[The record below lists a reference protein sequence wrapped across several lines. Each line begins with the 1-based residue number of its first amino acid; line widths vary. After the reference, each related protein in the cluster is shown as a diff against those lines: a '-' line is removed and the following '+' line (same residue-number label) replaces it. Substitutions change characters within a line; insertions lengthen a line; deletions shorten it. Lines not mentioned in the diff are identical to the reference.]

1 MSTLIKL
8 KRSAVAGRVPTT
20 SQLELGELAINT
32 ADGKIYI
39 KQDLNGT
46 ESIVEFSADPNDLL
60 TLIKTVDGAGSG
72 LDADLLDGLDSL
84 QFLRS
89 DQDDTFDGNLVIT
102 GNLTVSGNT
111 TQVNTETLTV
121 EDNIIT
127 LNSTTTGT
135 PSENAGIEVERGSD
149 TNVVLQWNEA
159 NDYWE
164 ILSGGTT
171 GRIITTGDEGSGNG
185 FDADLLDGQEG
196 SYYLDFT
203 NATNKPDPQIDVNL
217 SGKVTGSGTTT
228 LTDLGNGTINITAEL
243 ANTAVTAGSYG
254 SSSLI
259 PTFTVDEDGRITAA
273 ADVSVAGVSDTAW
286 YNANNTFEIS
296 TVDGSQFHAQISAFD
311 LNVDFGAGIDVTGDV
326 TVTGTVDGRDIAA
339 DGTKLDNIE
348 AGAQVNLS
356 NTEILNIILTNDG
369 QNSTLDAD
377 LLDGN
382 DSSYYLDYDN
392 FTNTPSASDLLT
404 DILTV
409 DGENSGLDADLLDG
423 EEGSYYLDYDNF
435 TNTPHIL
442 SNTEIVQIILDND
455 GEFSGIDADLLDG
468 ANSSFYLDY
477 ANFTNAPD
485 PTLTLNGDVTGSATF
500 TDLGNATLTADIAA
514 SGVSAGSYGSG
525 TSIPV
530 ITVGADGRLTS
541 VSTAGVAGLSG
552 TEWYTA
558 NNTFQVNTGDGSS
571 YNAVISQFD
580 ANVDFGAGIDVTGN
594 ITVTGTVDGRDI
606 AADGT
611 KLDGIEAGATA
622 DQTASEILA
631 EIKTVDGAASGLDA
645 DLLDGQHGSHY
656 LDFANFSN
664 IPDPQIDVTLSGKVT
679 GTGSTTLTN
688 LGNGSISIT
697 AELANTAVTAGS
709 YGSATAIPQ
718 ITVDEDGRI
727 TAAST
732 NAIRGIENLTWHNAN
747 TTLNLEAG
755 DGTHYLANIH
765 EFGELDVTGNITIS
779 GTVDGRDVSADG
791 TKLDGIEAGAT
802 ADQTASEILTAIKTV
817 DGTGSGLDADLL
829 DGLDSTQIINSATA
843 QAANNV
849 HDATITITAGNA
861 IDGGGTFTVN
871 QIANSSITIDHADTS
886 SQASVLGSG
895 GQIIQDVVLDTYG
908 HVTGLTQVDFDN
920 RYYTQALLDAG
931 ELDGRYYTETELD
944 NGALDARYYTETE
957 LDAGQLDNRYYTET
971 ELDNGQLDNRYYTEA
986 ELDAGQ
992 LDNRY
997 YTETETETLFLKAAD
1012 RSVTGADGVTG
1023 GGPLTANVVLTH
1035 ADTSNV
1041 ANTGTLD
1048 LGNAEVIESM
1058 NFDKFG
1064 HVVGFT
1070 TNNLAVLTIST
1081 ADARYVNVTG
1091 DTMTGDLTVPDIIAD
1106 NVILDHADLSSGTSS
1121 TSFSFPQT
1129 IYSFSDSDYTSA
1141 ELIITAEET
1150 SSGKR
1155 HITKLLI
1162 VHDGSTASAT
1172 EFATIYTNNS
1182 LATYDV
1188 GMSGGNVNVNATA
1201 ASSST
1206 TVYKISATL
1215 IKD

>member
-60 TLIKTVDGAGSG
+60 TLIKTVDGTGSG
-72 LDADLLDGLDSL
+72 LDADLLDGVDST

-89 DQDDTFDGNLVIT
+89 DEDDTFDGNLIIT

-127 LNSTTTGT
+127 LNSNTTGT

-196 SYYLDFT
+196 TYYLDFT

-273 ADVSVAGVSDTAW
+273 SDVSVAGVSDTAW

-485 PTLTLNGDVTGSATF
+485 PTLTLDGDVTGSATF

-611 KLDGIEAGATA
+611 KLDGIEVGATA

-631 EIKTVDGAASGLDA
+631 EIKTVDGATSGLDA

-765 EFGELDVTGNITIS
+765 EFGELDITGDITIS
-779 GTVDGRDVSADG
+779 GTVDGRDVSVDG
-791 TKLDGIEAGAT
+791 AKLDGIEAGAT

-895 GQIIQDVVLDTYG
+895 GQVIQDVVLDTYG
-908 HVTGLTQVDFDN
+908 HVTGLAQVDFDN

-931 ELDGRYYTETELD
+931 ELDD
-944 NGALDARYYTETE
+944 RYYTETE

-971 ELDNGQLDNRYYTEA
+971 ELDAGQLDNRYYTEA

-1035 ADTSNV
+1035 ADTSSV

-1121 TSFSFPQT
+1121 TSFAFPQT

-1141 ELIITAEET
+1141 ELIITAT
-1150 SSGKR
+1150 QGSNR
-1155 HITKLLI
+1155 HITKLLV

-1172 EFATIYTNNS
+1172 EFATIYTNSS

>member
-273 ADVSVAGVSDTAW
+273 ADVSVAGVSDTTW

-485 PTLTLNGDVTGSATF
+485 PTLTLDGDVTGSATF

-611 KLDGIEAGATA
+611 KLDGIEVGATA

-765 EFGELDVTGNITIS
+765 EFGELDITGNITIS

-895 GQIIQDVVLDTYG
+895 GQVIQDVVLDTYG
-908 HVTGLTQVDFDN
+908 HVTGLAQVDFDN

-944 NGALDARYYTETE
+944 
-957 LDAGQLDNRYYTET
+957 AGQLDNRYYTET
-971 ELDNGQLDNRYYTEA
+971 ELDAGQLDNRYYTEA

-1035 ADTSNV
+1035 ADTSSV

>member
-485 PTLTLNGDVTGSATF
+485 PTLTLDGDVTGSATF

-611 KLDGIEAGATA
+611 KLDGIEVGATA

-765 EFGELDVTGNITIS
+765 EFGELDITGDITIS
-779 GTVDGRDVSADG
+779 GTVDGRDVSVDG
-791 TKLDGIEAGAT
+791 AKLDGIEAGAT

-829 DGLDSTQIINSATA
+829 DGLDSTQIINSATS

-895 GQIIQDVVLDTYG
+895 GQVIQDVVLDTYG
-908 HVTGLTQVDFDN
+908 HVTGLAQVDFDN

-931 ELDGRYYTETELD
+931 ELDDRYYTE
-944 NGALDARYYTETE
+944 AE

-971 ELDNGQLDNRYYTEA
+971 ELDAGQLDNRYYTEA

-997 YTETETETLFLKAAD
+997 YTETETNTLFLKAAD

-1121 TSFSFPQT
+1121 TSFAFPQT